1 MLVSRQ
7 GQLLR
12 QGKAPQ
18 GYDNVLSVGEW
29 LLYLRNK
36 VMSMMVTKLKP
47 NAFVPLSELFWP
59 PFRRLFTGK

>member
-18 GYDNVLSVGEW
+18 GYDNVLSVGE
-29 LLYLRNK
+29 
-36 VMSMMVTKLKP
+36 
-47 NAFVPLSELFWP
+47 
-59 PFRRLFTGK
+59 